1 MENFDDG
8 REQTLFRIDQFREI
22 HRTIKNLDVLLYLM
36 SLFLAILV
44 GFLMGIGWVKRL
56 KWTAMAILI
65 ASLLVYLIWGP
76 IYSILMEPI
85 LQEKIEQILIEFINS
100 IDSRFLS
107 TKYVFSEQLI
117 HMSEIAL
124 SKFVSGIAKTA
135 LIVSIFSTAFIV
147 GCMAISKLHLTGRQ
161 K

>member
-1 MENFDDG
+1 MGKTSEVDSDG
-8 REQTLFRIDQFREI
+8 NTYRVII
-22 HRTIKNLDVLLYLM
+22 
-36 SLFLAILV
+36 
-44 GFLMGIGWVKRL
+44 GIPDL
-56 KWTAMAILI
+56 
-65 ASLLVYLIWGP
+65 GP

-107 TKYVFSEQLI
+107 TKSVFSEQLI